1 MNVHERYHFK
11 LGDILEELDISRNK
25 LAVEAKIR
33 PATVIDMVN
42 GKTKRLELETLVHI
56 LDALNRIAHQR
67 RFSRTITLADI
78 IEYIPEDGIERQWD
92 CNMRMRITTSPVG
105 ISMTI

>member
-1 MNVHERYHFK
+1 MEIQNRYHFK

-56 LDALNRIAHQR
+56 LDALNRFARQR
-67 RFSRTITLADI
+67 RFTRTITLADI
-78 IEYIPEDGIERQWD
+78 VEYIPEDGIEEH
-92 CNMRMRITTSPVG
+92 
-105 ISMTI
+105 

>member
-1 MNVHERYHFK
+1 MDVKNRYHFK
-11 LGDILEELDISRNK
+11 LGDILEELDITRNR

-56 LDALNRIAHQR
+56 LDALNKFARQR
-67 RFSRTITLADI
+67 RFTRTISLADI
-78 IEYIPEDGIERQWD
+78 VEYIPEDEMD
-92 CNMRMRITTSPVG
+92 NH
-105 ISMTI
+105 

>member
-1 MNVHERYHFK
+1 MNIHERYHFK

-56 LDALNRIAHQR
+56 LDALNRIAYQR

-78 IEYIPEDGIERQWD
+78 IEYISEDGMEKQ
-92 CNMRMRITTSPVG
+92 
-105 ISMTI
+105 

>member
-1 MNVHERYHFK
+1 MNVQNRYHFK

-56 LDALNRIAHQR
+56 LDALNRFARQR
-67 RFSRTITLADI
+67 RFTRTITLADI
-78 IEYIPEDGIERQWD
+78 VEYIPEDE
-92 CNMRMRITTSPVG
+92 VHEY
-105 ISMTI
+105 

>member
-1 MNVHERYHFK
+1 MEIQNRYHFK

-56 LDALNRIAHQR
+56 LDALNRFARQR
-67 RFSRTITLADI
+67 RFTRTITLADI
-78 IEYIPEDGIERQWD
+78 VEYIPEDGIE
-92 CNMRMRITTSPVG
+92 G
-105 ISMTI
+105 H

>member
-1 MNVHERYHFK
+1 MEIQKRYHFK

-33 PATVIDMVN
+33 PATIIDMVN

-56 LDALNRIAHQR
+56 LDALNRFARQR
-67 RFSRTITLADI
+67 RFTRTITLADI
-78 IEYIPEDGIERQWD
+78 VEYIPKDGIE
-92 CNMRMRITTSPVG
+92 G
-105 ISMTI
+105 H

>member
-1 MNVHERYHFK
+1 MDVKNRYHFK
-11 LGDILEELDISRNK
+11 LGDILEELDITRNR

-56 LDALNRIAHQR
+56 LDALNKFARQR
-67 RFSRTITLADI
+67 RFTRTITLADI
-78 IEYIPEDGIERQWD
+78 VEYIPEDEMD
-92 CNMRMRITTSPVG
+92 NH
-105 ISMTI
+105 

>member
-1 MNVHERYHFK
+1 MEIQNRYHFK

-56 LDALNRIAHQR
+56 LDALNRFARQR
-67 RFSRTITLADI
+67 RFTRAITLADI
-78 IEYIPEDGIERQWD
+78 IEYIPEDGIERQ
-92 CNMRMRITTSPVG
+92 
-105 ISMTI
+105 

>member
-1 MNVHERYHFK
+1 MEIQNRYHFK

-56 LDALNRIAHQR
+56 LDALNRFARQR
-67 RFSRTITLADI
+67 RFTRTITLADI
-78 IEYIPEDGIERQWD
+78 VEYIPEDEAHEY
-92 CNMRMRITTSPVG
+92 
-105 ISMTI
+105 

>member
-42 GKTKRLELETLVHI
+42 GKTKRLELETLFHI

-67 RFSRTITLADI
+67 RFSRTITLANI
-78 IEYIPEDGIERQWD
+78 IEYIPEDEMERQ
-92 CNMRMRITTSPVG
+92 
-105 ISMTI
+105 

>member
-78 IEYIPEDGIERQWD
+78 IEYIPEDGMERQ
-92 CNMRMRITTSPVG
+92 
-105 ISMTI
+105 

>member
-1 MNVHERYHFK
+1 MNIHERYHFK

-42 GKTKRLELETLVHI
+42 GKTK
-56 LDALNRIAHQR
+56 DLN
-67 RFSRTITLADI
+67 
-78 IEYIPEDGIERQWD
+78 
-92 CNMRMRITTSPVG
+92 
-105 ISMTI
+105 

>member
-42 GKTKRLELETLVHI
+42 GKRLELETLVHI
-56 LDALNRIAHQR
+56 LDALNRFARQR
-67 RFSRTITLADI
+67 RFTRAITLADI
-78 IEYIPEDGIERQWD
+78 IEYIPEDGIERQ
-92 CNMRMRITTSPVG
+92 
-105 ISMTI
+105 